1 MNRPEQPPLTV
12 ERTIAHSF
20 TSKQEAIMAVD
31 PVRPEEV
38 VRVALDVGIELFLS
52 LAGIPTA
59 SLPRDDPDKE
69 EQAPV
74 YSAKTQEWL
83 SLACFQKIG
92 RVPVLPTLRAAQI
105 MLAGE
110 ASERGVRAFP
120 EAEVDEEISKNPVAA
135 ATFRLLR
142 KGPITQFGK
151 PLYDSLTETARDMG
165 VKDRGWPGA
174 AHILGR
180 RLKALKPLFNRKGVL
195 IAWHH
200 TSEGTF
206 WEIRYAE
213 DGEVIGETTSA
224 AVSPLNSLLGHQLG
238 QGDATDAILLARL
251 SEILASPGPSSPLT
265 AEEIKRWIPRKEEE
279 ICGLTRIKQ
288 FFKDAYRAGGRTQN
302 ILVTG
307 SSRSGKTS
315 SIKWYV
321 TALACA
327 DRTRPTV
334 DPCDRC
340 RACREAVAR
349 YGQLGWE
356 SDLHLSE
363 IDFVPIDCP
372 NCNSQ
377 ELKAKLRVL
386 NDSDKLKIVYL
397 DEFHRFEERGK
408 DERLLKAM
416 DERQIIWIASC
427 ISTDGLDAAV
437 LNRFGEKLTTEP
449 ATIEEAALWAAGR
462 CRAWDIA
469 CDDPNAL
476 FYLAVRASGIPGN
489 MLKVIGSA
497 ATRGR
502 RLTRQLVEGFRFQAE
517 D

>member
-1 MNRPEQPPLTV
+1 
-12 ERTIAHSF
+12 
-20 TSKQEAIMAVD
+20 MAVD

-38 VRVALDVGIELFLS
+38 VRVALDLGIELFLS

-59 SLPRDDPDKE
+59 SLPKDDPDE
-69 EQAPV
+69 EAEQAPV

-83 SLACFQKIG
+83 SLACFQKI
-92 RVPVLPTLRAAQI
+92 RKVPVLLTLRAAQV
-105 MLAGE
+105 MLAGM
-110 ASERGVRAFP
+110 ARERGVAAVP
-120 EAEVDEEISKNPVAA
+120 EVEVDEDISNNPVAA
-135 ATFRLLR
+135 ATFRLLK
-142 KGPITQFGK
+142 KGAITDLGK
-151 PLYDSLTETARDMG
+151 QLYEKLTETAVAMG
-165 VKDRGWPGA
+165 VKDREWPGA

-180 RLKALKPLFNRKGVL
+180 RLKALKPLFNRKGVQ

-200 TSEGTF
+200 TNEGTF

-213 DGEVIGETTSA
+213 DGEVIGEATSA
-224 AVSPLNSLLGHQLG
+224 VASPHNSLLGSQLR
-238 QGDATDAILLARL
+238 QSDATDAILLARL
-251 SEILASPGPSSPLT
+251 SEVLASPGPSSPLT
-265 AEEIKRWIPRKEEE
+265 GEQIKRWVPRKEEE
-279 ICGLTRIKQ
+279 ICGLTRLKQ

-315 SIKWYV
+315 SVKWYV

-327 DRTRPTV
+327 DRTRPMM
-334 DPCDRC
+334 DPCERC

-349 YGQLGWE
+349 LGQLGWE
-356 SDLHLSE
+356 SDLNLSE

-377 ELKAKLRVL
+377 ELKAKLRIL

-449 ATIEEAALWAAGR
+449 ATIVEAALWAAGR
-462 CRAWDIA
+462 CRAWEIA
-469 CDDPNAL
+469 CDDPNTL
-476 FYLAVRASGIPGN
+476 VFLAVRASGIPGN

-497 ATRGR
+497 ATRGQ